1 MSEQQQMDF
10 NDLKYL
16 KLVYFRV
23 KTLNTHGLCVVRT
36 STEDK

>member
-16 KLVYFRV
+16 ILVYFRV
-23 KTLNTHGLCVVRT
+23 KTLKTNGLCVVKT
-36 STEDK
+36 STQDK